1 MASKSSHLPI
11 RREVQGFVLA
21 AEKLL
26 SSMLRPTLT
35 PEECHII
42 CEYLATMSRDN
53 HQWSSHFKSTVS
65 SQVHPR
71 IAGRLSSSEG
81 NP

>member
-1 MASKSSHLPI
+1 
-11 RREVQGFVLA
+11 
-21 AEKLL
+21 
-26 SSMLRPTLT
+26 MLRPTLT

-65 SQVHPR
+65 SQVAPKNSR
-71 IAGRLSSSEG
+71 RLSSSEG